1 MVKYHLP
8 RGKWFSKVARKTCH
22 DDLCRSSTF
31 VSHNIKASLR
41 RIFDWKQLLIS
52 FYCTHKKRGKKKE
65 RKKFIHNRKK
75 EKQRYSYNIYIGIL
89 LRFSKTRE
97 LWSSKAAFTS
107 TFFAAVNHNYDHKLR
122 TLKHRKT
129 QNRSKSTN
137 YQSQT
142 MTFWTRWGKLLFPKR
157 SAKIIDGRE
166 KRTRHLAFELQNSRV
181 YEKRSRLLVLTLA
194 YCHYKAQEIA
204 ADHE

>member
-1 MVKYHLP
+1 MVKYPLP

-41 RIFDWKQLLIS
+41 RIFDLKTTVNQFLL
-52 FYCTHKKRGKKKE
+52 HAQKKEKKRKKKE

-97 LWSSKAAFTS
+97 LWSSKSKAAFTS
-107 TFFAAVNHNYDHKLR
+107 TFFAAVNHNYDLKLR
-122 TLKHRKT
+122 TLKHGKT

-137 YQSQT
+137 YQS
-142 MTFWTRWGKLLFPKR
+142 
-157 SAKIIDGRE
+157 
-166 KRTRHLAFELQNSRV
+166 
-181 YEKRSRLLVLTLA
+181 
-194 YCHYKAQEIA
+194 
-204 ADHE
+204 